1 MDTIITL
8 VTPGETSETDEKTDV
23 FATVE
28 SVGRDEVAA
37 AGKRDLKAKYRFLIW
52 QSEYHGET
60 EVLFCG
66 ERLTIYRTY
75 GMRPDGKI
83 ELYASERAG
92 NI

>member
-1 MDTIITL
+1 MDAIITL
-8 VTPGETSETDEKTDV
+8 VLPGETAETDEKTEV
-23 FATVE
+23 YAAVE
-28 SVGRDEVAA
+28 SVGRDEVTA
-37 AGKRDLKAKYRFLIW
+37 AGQRNLKAKYRFLIW

-60 EVLFCG
+60 ELFFRG